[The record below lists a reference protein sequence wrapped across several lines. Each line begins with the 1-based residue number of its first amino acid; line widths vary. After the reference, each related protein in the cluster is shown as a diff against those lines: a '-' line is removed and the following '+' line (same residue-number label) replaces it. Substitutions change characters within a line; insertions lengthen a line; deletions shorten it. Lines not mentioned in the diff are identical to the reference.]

1 MKTSRKRL
9 ILPIVFLILT
19 LALHIWIFSN
29 SMKDAEESG
38 EQSAQVVE
46 VVKPVYE
53 QVLPAVNV
61 PPTYENITH
70 YVRKT
75 GHFAEF
81 FGLGV
86 LSLLTVWFF
95 RPEGKKKGLY
105 LLCPVLCF
113 LTAAADEA
121 IQLKSEGRGPQWS
134 DVLLDFC
141 GALTGILLAFLLALL
156 FRSVRRKIRV
166 KKEKKFETKTQ
177 PRTS

>member
-1 MKTSRKRL
+1 MSMSRKRL

-19 LALHIWIFSN
+19 LALQVWIFSN
-29 SMKDAEESG
+29 SMKNGEESG

-53 QVLPAVNV
+53 EVLPVV
-61 PPTYENITH
+61 HVEPTYENITH

-75 GHFAEF
+75 AHFTEF

-86 LSLLTVWFF
+86 LTFLTVWFF
-95 RPEGKKKGLY
+95 RPAGKKKWLY
-105 LLCPVLCF
+105 LLCPLLCF
-113 LTAAADEA
+113 LTAMADEA
-121 IQLKSEGRGPQWS
+121 IQLRSEGRGPQWS

-156 FRSVRRKIRV
+156 FRSIRRKKRK
-166 KKEKKFETKTQ
+166 KKEKRHE
-177 PRTS
+177 SV